1 MKKKSS
7 DFFKRIR
14 IKYKLSVLNESTL
27 EEVYHFRLST
37 LSLFALAMSVSLLS
51 FILFSTLILNTPL
64 KRLLPENTDNHVRN
78 EVLRN
83 SMKIDSLSQE
93 LQKKQEYI
101 DVIRDIVA
109 GNINIDSSYSA
120 DIVVAKKIQE
130 KFIEKSKAEKDFCD
144 EFESEEKYNLVNL
157 TTNQNTDLLFFRPVK
172 GIITQK
178 FNSRNTD
185 NFGIN
190 ISVDQNT
197 TVFLPLFSLTLFTAN
212 ILAFKDFTSRDWS
225 FFTILVLPASLAFTI
240 RFCNIFTDC
249 STTSK
254 STANQFM
261 WVISF
266 LQDSI
271 TLYLSILK
279 IYYYKCH

>member
-37 LSLFALAMSVSLLS
+37 LSLFVLAMSVSLLS

-197 TVFLPLFSLTLFTAN
+197 SVSAIYKGTV
-212 ILAFKDFTSRDWS
+212 
-225 FFTILVLPASLAFTI
+225 
-240 RFCNIFTDC
+240 IFTGYDV
-249 STTSK
+249 
-254 STANQFM
+254 NMGYFIQ
-261 WVISF
+261 
-266 LQDSI
+266 
-271 TLYLSILK
+271 IL
-279 IYYYKCH
+279 HPQN

>member
-64 KRLLPENTDNHVRN
+64 KKLLPENTDNHVRN

-197 TVFLPLFSLTLFTAN
+197 SVSAIYKGTV
-212 ILAFKDFTSRDWS
+212 
-225 FFTILVLPASLAFTI
+225 
-240 RFCNIFTDC
+240 IFTGYDV
-249 STTSK
+249 
-254 STANQFM
+254 NMGYFIQILHPQNF
-261 WVISF
+261 ISVYK
-266 LQDSI
+266 QASV
-271 TLYLSILK
+271 ILK
-279 IYYYKCH
+279 KEGDTVTTGEVIAIVGDRKDRKPALHFELWQNGRAQNPEDYIGFD